1 MKKRGF
7 TLVELLV
14 VVFIIG
20 ILASVVLVATS
31 SARSK
36 SRDDK
41 RKIDVDTI
49 AQAAEMYYANK
60 RFYPCKGLCNN
71 IISNSNWAGFQSDL
85 GSFVTSWPD
94 NIADFSYGISSSGK
108 KMVVEVKLERT
119 YNVTTDCAL
128 DVDTIKSSDTTC
140 KASDNSYHYR
150 RVSQ

>member
-7 TLVELLV
+7 TLIELLV

-60 RFYPCKGLCNN
+60 KTYPCPLCTNF
-71 IISNSNWAGFQSDL
+71 STSNWDTLLKPILS
-85 GSFVTSWPD
+85 SYVSSWPD
-94 NIADFSYGISSSGK
+94 STTDYVYMVNSSDPVGK
-108 KMVVEVKLERT
+108 KYLVDAELERKT
-119 YNVTTDCAL
+119 SASVCNDNENEWVSGNCNDG
-128 DVDTIKSSDTTC
+128 DTT
-140 KASDNSYHYR
+140 HYR

>member
-1 MKKRGF
+1 MFNKKGF

-41 RKIDVDTI
+41 RKVDVDTI
-49 AQAAEMYYANK
+49 AQAAEMYYSQNRK
-60 RFYPCKGLCNN
+60 YPCASCTNFNTL
-71 IISNSNWAGFQSDL
+71 NWAALQNDL
-85 GSFVTSWPD
+85 GSYISAWPD
-94 NIADFSYGISSSGK
+94 NSKGDYIYAVNNTAK
-108 KMVVEVKLERT
+108 KYVIDAKLERKT
-119 YNVTTDCAL
+119 DTTTACVDNVDNA
-128 DVDTIKSSDTTC
+128 VSDTC
-140 KASDNSYHYR
+140 YASDNSSHYR